1 MGIASKMGERVAR
14 ALKKAKEDAIR
25 KEAPRKKL
33 TAAEKEA
40 YAERK
45 SKEAEKASARA
56 KETAIQTGEVGRA
69 SLAKKPGVAVA
80 RPGGGTTQEAKQ
92 RVMRETKVVGKGVR
106 GEDIY
111 ETSELQLKKGPTR
124 AEQRAA
130 GKKPVTRTEALG
142 YKAREKSEKEERVAK
157 GIRAATKDGDME
169 EFFNS
174 LPGGEKRLIINA
186 SKNEKPWT
194 TSYGRAILG
203 QRMGDAAETTAY
215 LREPYNKGGMAKK
228 GNSMPLKK
236 GTSQKVVSENI
247 SRMVKKEK
255 LPQKQAVAIALS
267 KAGKSKKK
275 KT

>member
-1 MGIASKMGERVAR
+1 MGIVTKLGKKFTRLVNAAEKAKEERLA
-14 ALKKAKEDAIR
+14 AKKAKE
-25 KEAPRKKL
+25 E
-33 TAAEKEA
+33 TAEK
-40 YAERK
+40 
-45 SKEAEKASARA
+45 SA
-56 KETAIQTGEVGRA
+56 KETVVQTGEVGK
-69 SLAKKPGVAVA
+69 SSVSKKPGIAVA
-80 RPGGGTTQEAKQ
+80 RPGGGTTQEAKK
-92 RVMRETKVVGKGVR
+92 RVMRETKVVGKGSR

-111 ETSELQLKKGPTR
+111 ETSELQLKKGPSRT
-124 AEQRAA
+124 EQRAE

-174 LPGGEKRLIINA
+174 LPGGEKRLLVSAANGDENRLRTLI
-186 SKNEKPWT
+186 
-194 TSYGRAILG
+194 G
-203 QRMGDAAETTAY
+203 QRMKDAAETTAY

-267 KAGKSKKK
+267 KAGKSNKQVKKK
-275 KT
+275 